1 MKLPPA
7 FYLNPDVVDVAKQL
21 LGKMLITRFDG
32 KQTSGWI
39 VETEAYAGIADKASH
54 AFGGR
59 LTERTRT
66 MYMRGGVAYVYL
78 CYGMHSLFNVVTH
91 QEGIPHAVL
100 IRAIEPAEGMDLMM
114 KRRGKSS
121 MDYSLTAGPGSLSKA
136 MGIKILHSGQSL
148 QSNNIWIEDTGKR
161 IPDNAVIASP
171 RVGVAYAQEDAL
183 LPYRFRIQDN
193 RWVSKAK

>member
-39 VETEAYAGIADKASH
+39 VETEAYAGIVDKASH

-66 MYMRGGVAYVYL
+66 MYARGGVAYVYL

-114 KRRGKSS
+114 KRRGKSE

-136 MGIKILHSGQSL
+136 LGIQTLHTGQSL
-148 QSNNIWIEDTGKR
+148 QSNSLWIEDAARKIEETS
-161 IPDNAVIASP
+161 IIASP

-183 LPYRFRIQDN
+183 LPYRFRIQGN
-193 RWVSKAK
+193 CWVSKAK